1 MSRLKFLADNDLNKQ
16 IVAGVLRHSSELE
29 FRTVR
34 EFGFTRRNDAFLLE
48 YAAERGYIIV
58 SHDVN
63 TMTAAA
69 YKRLAEGKYL
79 AGLFLVPQSFPIR
92 PIINNLL
99 LIWSA
104 SDAEDWASQVM
115 FLPLD

>member
-1 MSRLKFLADNDLNKQ
+1 MSRPKFLADNDLNEQ
-16 IVAGVLRHSSELE
+16 IVAGVLRRSSKLE
-29 FRTVR
+29 FPRVR

-48 YAAERGYIIV
+48 YAAEQGFIIV

-69 YKRLAEGKYL
+69 YKRLAEGKHL
-79 AGLFLVPQSFPIR
+79 AGLFMVPQTSPIGL
-92 PIINNLL
+92 IIDNLL

-104 SDAEDWASQVM
+104 SDAEDWAGQVT